1 MSIIKAGLS
10 STIFA
15 SLRPDEAIAKA
26 SAMGI
31 QGMEWSADTHL
42 AHGDLETAERVM
54 MATLRG
60 GLTISSYG
68 SQYRI
73 GLPDREDDP
82 RQSFKAVLDTAR
94 WLQAP
99 LIRIW
104 AHHTRPCGL
113 LSRAKLYSQI
123 LRIADESGKLGI
135 CLAIEPHPKSF
146 IASYEALLD
155 VVEMA
160 RHPYV
165 RSCWAPLRDTGD
177 EHTSTALG
185 AKTAMIHCRHLRHM
199 GAIEA
204 LRKPFVPVFAEV
216 HRRSRE
222 TTLDYWMILD
232 HNATHSDEGLRDEIA
247 RLKTLITEGPES
259 ASLQG
264 AVR

>member
-10 STIFA
+10 SSIFTSLSADETIA
-15 SLRPDEAIAKA
+15 RAAALGLQ
-26 SAMGI
+26 GI
-31 QGMEWSADTHL
+31 EWSADTHL
-42 AHGDLETAERVM
+42 PHGDLEKAERLM
-54 MATLRG
+54 MGTLRG

-73 GLPDREDDP
+73 GLPDCEEEP

-104 AHHTRPCGL
+104 AHRTRPCGL
-113 LSRAKLYSQI
+113 LSRATLYSQ
-123 LRIADESGKLGI
+123 LSRIADRAGKLGI

-146 IASYEALLD
+146 IASYEVLLD
-155 VVEMA
+155 IVEMA

-165 RSCWAPLRDTGD
+165 RSCWAPLRDMGTD
-177 EHTSTALG
+177 RISSALG

-216 HRRSRE
+216 YRRSRE

-264 AVR
+264 AGR